1 MPVTAARIPWYYTPA
16 VLIVAGCLVAIVNFG
31 VRSSFGFFTAPISE
45 AHQWPREIFSF
56 ALAMQNLLWGVATPI
71 AGMLADRYGS
81 ARVLMT
87 GAVVYSIGT
96 VMMAF
101 TDTPVMFT
109 IGGGILVGIGIA
121 LSSFSIVM
129 AALGRIVPPEK
140 RSWAFGIAT
149 ASGSLGQFIFAPLG
163 AALISAYGWQHA
175 LTVLSLCILLII
187 PFALPLMVQN
197 RTETKP
203 NAGEA
208 DLTMRQALGM
218 AFGHGSYWLLISGFF
233 VCGFQLAFITVHL
246 PPYLGEHGISKEVAG
261 IAMGSIGL
269 FNVIGSYA
277 SGVIGGRMEK
287 RVPLAIIYL
296 LRSVLVT
303 AFILLPITPVTTLI
317 FTASLGLLWL
327 STVPF
332 TMALVTVM
340 FGTRY
345 MATLYGFVF
354 LSHQVGSFLGVWL
367 GGKLYDQFGTY
378 DPVWWMGVGLGLFAF
393 IVHLPIR
400 EQRAP
405 QMAAA

>member
-56 ALAMQNLLWGVATPI
+56 ALAVQNLLWGVATPI

-81 ARVLMT
+81 ARVLMV

-96 VMMAF
+96 LMMAF

-197 RTETKP
+197 RTESKP
-203 NAGEA
+203 SAGEA

-218 AFGHGSYWLLISGFF
+218 AFGHGSYWLLDF
-233 VCGFQLAFITVHL
+233 
-246 PPYLGEHGISKEVAG
+246 
-261 IAMGSIGL
+261 
-269 FNVIGSYA
+269 
-277 SGVIGGRMEK
+277 R
-287 RVPLAIIYL
+287 L
-296 LRSVLVT
+296 LRLRLPARLHHRASAALSGRARHLEGSCRHRHGLHRPVQRDRLLSVRSHRRQDGKAHSAGHHLS
-303 AFILLPITPVTTLI
+303 A
-317 FTASLGLLWL
+317 ALGCW
-327 STVPF
+327 SPPSSCCPS
-332 TMALVTVM
+332 
-340 FGTRY
+340 RP
-345 MATLYGFVF
+345 
-354 LSHQVGSFLGVWL
+354 S
-367 GGKLYDQFGTY
+367 
-378 DPVWWMGVGLGLFAF
+378 P
-393 IVHLPIR
+393 P
-400 EQRAP
+400 
-405 QMAAA
+405 